1 VEDIRRISLQ
11 EVRSRGWVI
20 IFGKVYNL
28 SDYVERHPGG
38 ADLLLGV
45 AGRDATVEFE
55 TMRHSSAALVQMEK
69 LFVGICDPAKSSE
82 SSEPA
87 KPLQL
92 TGGRQSSRL
101 KINQVDSW
109 WNVEE
114 CGFLPCAD
122 PVKELPAPWDRLV
135 KLSEVLPSLTV
146 HGKFRTA
153 AERELCHALPQNRT
167 DIKEALDVLSEGE
180 AESLHSLLGYICLAY
195 LHGPPDV
202 YEKGQTVK
210 LDILGRRPD
219 LDHLPAWLSMPW
231 ICVSER
237 LERRPMLD
245 YAGCVLNNW
254 ERLDPAG
261 PIKPSNLRLL
271 RRFTGLVDEE
281 WFFKTHIIIESEGGH
296 VISSLEAISCAMK
309 DENIHNLLQELHTLE
324 EALWRLASVCLPIM
338 FTRSPSDH
346 SLMCEPFLFFFR
358 LRPYIKSVNV
368 TMDVDDGKEEFTLNG
383 PSGAMST
390 ILPAVD
396 ALLGIKNTSAEL
408 REAVKAF
415 EAYVPKEHRQ
425 FLDRLRNAPQSVK
438 RFVESRKNT
447 VEEKT
452 WYALAGAFNACI
464 SRVLDFRW
472 RHWSFVEQF
481 IVRPSAA
488 GFSSSAG
495 SVCPVIHVEG
505 GSPSGPQQPVVG
517 TGGTTFDYL
526 QQHITDSQMA
536 RIPLWSKHD
545 ILQRTPELQAV
556 QAHVDKER
564 KDLASIPPLNE
575 VDGLWDAAGPNGF
588 VTHRLGALNGWCSGF
603 KAPHPGCQALAHLA
617 ASIPTYCFSCHEE
630 AGEQS
635 FIHPFVAR
643 CDARQ
648 EDLES
653 LVAPSATGP
662 PAESLSIADLEHA
675 WLLLCHVACAY
686 RSMKAHSDP
695 KVVVDPAASM
705 SGPPRP
711 AAIAKELEND
721 WLENVA
727 KQFAEI
733 IDRPFHGVPEYAE
746 LVLNNWYVPGY
757 PSNGKEGEAFV
768 ISRENI
774 HLVQPACRFLALPDE
789 EWYRKLH
796 LVLEAEGGRAI
807 AAAHQSIRS
816 AMKQRNNREIVG
828 SLFQLASDI
837 DCLSE
842 FQRNQFDN
850 KDSRGEAIMMQRLRP
865 FVSPNLADTEYAV
878 WIYTEGSSPLLPAL
892 HAILGLRKLDG
903 ISGPLQEHWQQQGRV
918 CMPANHRD
926 FLDSLENEQSVRA
939 YCLREWRH
947 ESVEGIAALEDAF
960 NNCIEALLRYC
971 SLRQR
976 LVLRMFPGVAK
987 IKNLSA
993 EQEQVIRTGRVS
1005 LLQMRRVADAQR
1017 MHLST
1022 KALSGL
1028 LPNVGGPPKFETCGY

>member
-1 VEDIRRISLQ
+1 INLGTALDDSYWSSLEAHAGRIHPDHFLRIFPLTRTTPTIPSALSASEVRPLLDRFTDHDGYFRIFAFQQEMEETVLGRQPTTATHSYPLQATSAGFPLQRPPRPQSARESRSQDGDQIEKTHVPKRPQTARESRNRRASAELPPRPQTAGARYSKKIDVMQTLLSHLMTHRVRLWDSFADFDPLKKGVVSQGGFKNGLTTMGLRLRAEEMQQLFDRYKSSDGRFRYHDFCSELDAANRQRIEKTDTKTAKARTGYVSNEPPQVTSPVVKAILDKVHSAVARHVRARGLDAAALFENYAKPGQACYGHILSLHFWRVMDDLSVKSITREDLEENGKEPLGSKALKAEFNYLAFCAVVDPTYSRAPVNAQMRNQGALKQRVFSFGGANPYYDREGSSDSRRIKRCPVPPSTCKPRRLESFRSHVFPLMLCARHGKCLPTKAAAVPSRWRRRDVEDIRRISLQ

-28 SDYVERHPGG
+28 SEYVERHPGG

-69 LFVGICDPAKSSE
+69 LFVGICDSAKTSE

-153 AERELCHALPQNRT
+153 AERELSHALPQNRAE
-167 DIKEALDVLSEGE
+167 IKEALDVLSEGE

-358 LRPYIKSVNV
+358 LRPYIKSIDV
-368 TMDVDDGKEEFTLNG
+368 TMDVDDGKEAFTLNG

-390 ILPAVD
+390 ILPAS
-396 ALLGIKNTSAEL
+396 LIE
-408 REAVKAF
+408 
-415 EAYVPKEHRQ
+415 
-425 FLDRLRNAPQSVK
+425 NA
-438 RFVESRKNT
+438 
-447 VEEKT
+447 
-452 WYALAGAFNACI
+452 G
-464 SRVLDFRW
+464 
-472 RHWSFVEQF
+472 
-481 IVRPSAA
+481 
-488 GFSSSAG
+488 
-495 SVCPVIHVEG
+495 
-505 GSPSGPQQPVVG
+505 
-517 TGGTTFDYL
+517 
-526 QQHITDSQMA
+526 
-536 RIPLWSKHD
+536 
-545 ILQRTPELQAV
+545 
-556 QAHVDKER
+556 
-564 KDLASIPPLNE
+564 
-575 VDGLWDAAGPNGF
+575 
-588 VTHRLGALNGWCSGF
+588 
-603 KAPHPGCQALAHLA
+603 
-617 ASIPTYCFSCHEE
+617 
-630 AGEQS
+630 
-635 FIHPFVAR
+635 
-643 CDARQ
+643 
-648 EDLES
+648 
-653 LVAPSATGP
+653 
-662 PAESLSIADLEHA
+662 
-675 WLLLCHVACAY
+675 
-686 RSMKAHSDP
+686 
-695 KVVVDPAASM
+695 
-705 SGPPRP
+705 
-711 AAIAKELEND
+711 
-721 WLENVA
+721 
-727 KQFAEI
+727 
-733 IDRPFHGVPEYAE
+733 
-746 LVLNNWYVPGY
+746 
-757 PSNGKEGEAFV
+757 
-768 ISRENI
+768 
-774 HLVQPACRFLALPDE
+774 
-789 EWYRKLH
+789 
-796 LVLEAEGGRAI
+796 
-807 AAAHQSIRS
+807 
-816 AMKQRNNREIVG
+816 
-828 SLFQLASDI
+828 
-837 DCLSE
+837 
-842 FQRNQFDN
+842 
-850 KDSRGEAIMMQRLRP
+850 
-865 FVSPNLADTEYAV
+865 
-878 WIYTEGSSPLLPAL
+878 
-892 HAILGLRKLDG
+892 
-903 ISGPLQEHWQQQGRV
+903 
-918 CMPANHRD
+918 
-926 FLDSLENEQSVRA
+926 
-939 YCLREWRH
+939 
-947 ESVEGIAALEDAF
+947 
-960 NNCIEALLRYC
+960 
-971 SLRQR
+971 
-976 LVLRMFPGVAK
+976 
-987 IKNLSA
+987 
-993 EQEQVIRTGRVS
+993 
-1005 LLQMRRVADAQR
+1005 
-1017 MHLST
+1017 
-1022 KALSGL
+1022 
-1028 LPNVGGPPKFETCGY
+1028 